1 MPTYQY
7 QCQNCN
13 RCFELRH
20 SFNDKPIA
28 VCPVCRGVVH
38 RLFSPV
44 PILFKGP
51 GIYVTDSKEESKER
65 LDAKG
70 PRKKELDKGGGK
82 S

>member
-7 QCQNCN
+7 QCAKCN
-13 RCFELRH
+13 RCFELKQG
-20 SFNDKPIA
+20 FNDKPIA
-28 VCPVCRGVVH
+28 ICPVCRGVAH

-51 GIYVTDSKEESKER
+51 GFYVTDSRQGRKQG

-70 PRKKELDKGGGK
+70 PKKE
-82 S
+82 